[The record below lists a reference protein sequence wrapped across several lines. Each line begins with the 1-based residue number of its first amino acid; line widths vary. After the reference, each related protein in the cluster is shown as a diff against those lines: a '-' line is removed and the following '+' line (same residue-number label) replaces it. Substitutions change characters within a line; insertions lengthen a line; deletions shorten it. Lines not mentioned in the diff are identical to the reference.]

1 MTMRRDPV
9 PQSQASRVVSLS
21 AVMFSVLAP
30 LLFVIIFL
38 LVTTFGYSTAGRTLA
53 PLAIGATALGLIS
66 SVAALCIPRSRVV
79 GVTTLLVMLPC
90 LVLASIAVFSLTS
103 PA

>member
-1 MTMRRDPV
+1 MTGRDPV
-9 PQSQASRVVSLS
+9 PQSQTSRLVSLS

-30 LLFVIIFL
+30 LLFVLIFV
-38 LVTTFGYSTAGRTLA
+38 LVTTIGYATAGRTLA
-53 PLAIGATALGLIS
+53 PLAIGATALGLVS

-79 GVTTLLVMLPC
+79 GVTTLLVILPC
-90 LVLASIAVFSLTS
+90 VVLAGLAVVSLVS